1 MFSTPK
7 YDPASFE
14 KYSLTENILKDLA
27 SPLHISPRQF
37 HQTTPKKFQIKKVDF
52 PDYKMTFF
60 PRKSVKDSW
69 DHKFHPMEFP
79 KYKPVDARLNEIFG
93 IPDHKIVL
101 NLKAP
106 IAEFDM
112 KGVSPSDLMV
122 MRYQNENGTDNK
134 LSQILD
140 QNGMPSSLDG
150 YFDQMENRI
159 KDKYSKVR
167 EIKQGSIEKV
177 KNDLDNF
184 KKDAFGNVQET
195 NPKTKREI
203 KRMEN
208 KIKFNKDQLDII
220 NKTEQNFIHEQ
231 IIPHRERKERR
242 KTKLL
247 VNPPILQNVLT
258 ENPVEATN
266 ETNITPGFVKEK
278 VDEIENR
285 LEKYKEI
292 LMKSKKKQGYKKSL
306 GNNDVDT
313 ESLFE
318 LLREKDVP
326 FEKYD
331 KKTTTN
337 QMLKLL
343 NSLDE
348 NIPMKKIETKP
359 KSPAKRKTRSS
370 KFNKIAEGED

>member
-1 MFSTPK
+1 M
-7 YDPASFE
+7 
-14 KYSLTENILKDLA
+14 
-27 SPLHISPRQF
+27 
-37 HQTTPKKFQIKKVDF
+37 
-52 PDYKMTFF
+52 
-60 PRKSVKDSW
+60 
-69 DHKFHPMEFP
+69 
-79 KYKPVDARLNEIFG
+79 
-93 IPDHKIVL
+93 L

-208 KIKFNKDQLDII
+208 KIKFKKDQLDII
-220 NKTEQNFIHEQ
+220 NKTEQNVIHEQ

-242 KTKLL
+242 KTKIL
-247 VNPPILQNVLT
+247 VNPPILQNAPT

-331 KKTTTN
+331 KLTTTN